1 MLHVIDNLLP
11 TSALQDLRDLC
22 DIHGRLKEQHDGDA
36 QFSWRPE
43 TGSPRSIH
51 AAAQQAVV
59 DVYRY
64 LDEALL
70 PLATPFAPQ
79 RAEVECWCNTN
90 NDLDWHIDKNE
101 LEGRRSGRFLL
112 PLLSTVFYPHVSC
125 AGGELLVADNP
136 PIENGYQGPLP
147 TFRSVISIP
156 PVVNRL
162 VLFSLGILHRINP
175 FEGERYSVA
184 VNIWEQAPLTTTA
197 VSYTHLT
204 LPTIYSV

>member
-1 MLHVIDNLLP
+1 MAADLSATTMLHIIDNLLP
-11 TSALQDLRDLC
+11 ASALQDLRDLC
-22 DIHGRLKEQHDGDA
+22 DIHGRLKEEHDGDA

-51 AAAQQAVV
+51 AAAQQSVV
-59 DVYRY
+59 DHY

-70 PLATPFAPQ
+70 PLVTPFAPQ
-79 RAEVECWCNTN
+79 RAGVEWWCNTN
-90 NDLDWHIDKNE
+90 NDLDWHIDKDE

-162 VLFSLGILHRINP
+162 VLFSPGILHRINP

-197 VSYTHLT
+197 AE
-204 LPTIYSV
+204 PPA

>member
-1 MLHVIDNLLP
+1 MLNSAGDPKPVLP
-11 TSALQDLRDLC
+11 ARFTQRLSKPSSITTSTRPCSLW
-22 DIHGRLKEQHDGDA
+22 QH
-36 QFSWRPE
+36 
-43 TGSPRSIH
+43 RS
-51 AAAQQAVV
+51 
-59 DVYRY
+59 
-64 LDEALL
+64 
-70 PLATPFAPQ
+70 APQ
-79 RAEVECWCNTN
+79 RAGVEWWCNTN
-90 NDLDWHIDKNE
+90 NDLDWHIDKDE

-125 AGGELLVADNP
+125 AGGELLVADSP

-162 VLFSLGILHRINP
+162 VLFSPGILHRINP

-197 VSYTHLT
+197 AE
-204 LPTIYSV
+204 PPA

>member
-1 MLHVIDNLLP
+1 VLHVIDDLLP
-11 TSALQDLRDLC
+11 ANALQELRDLC
-22 DIHGRLKEQHDGDA
+22 DIHGRLREQHSGDA

-43 TGSPRSIH
+43 AETGVPRTIH
-51 AAAQQAVV
+51 APAQQAIV
-59 DVYRY
+59 DRY
-64 LDEALL
+64 LDDALL

-79 RAEVECWCNTN
+79 RAGVEWWCNTN
-90 NDLDWHIDKNE
+90 NDLDWHIDKDE
-101 LEGRRSGRFLL
+101 LEGQRSGRYVL

-136 PIENGYQGPLP
+136 PINNGYEGPLP

-162 VLFSLGILHRINP
+162 VLFSPGILHRINP

-184 VNIWEQAPLTTTA
+184 VNIWAQPPLTTTA
-197 VSYTHLT
+197 AE
-204 LPTIYSV
+204 PPA

>member
-1 MLHVIDNLLP
+1 MAADLSATTMLHIIDNLLP
-11 TSALQDLRDLC
+11 ASALQDLRDLC
-22 DIHGRLKEQHDGDA
+22 DIHGRLKEEHDGDA

-59 DVYRY
+59 DHY

-79 RAEVECWCNTN
+79 GAGVEWWCNTN
-90 NDLDWHIDKNE
+90 NDLDWHIDKDE

-125 AGGELLVADNP
+125 AGGELLVADSP

-162 VLFSLGILHRINP
+162 VLFSPGILHRITP

-197 VSYTHLT
+197 AE
-204 LPTIYSV
+204 PPA

>member
-1 MLHVIDNLLP
+1 MLHIIDNLLP
-11 TSALQDLRDLC
+11 DSALQDLRDLC
-22 DIHGRLKEQHDGDA
+22 DIHGRLKEEHDGDA

-59 DVYRY
+59 DRY

-70 PLATPFAPQ
+70 PLATPFASQ
-79 RAEVECWCNTN
+79 RAGVEWWCNTN
-90 NDLDWHIDKNE
+90 NDLDWHIDKDE
-101 LEGRRSGRFLL
+101 LEGRRSGCFLL

-125 AGGELLVADNP
+125 AGGELLVADSP

-162 VLFSLGILHRINP
+162 VLFSPGILHRINP

-197 VSYTHLT
+197 AE
-204 LPTIYSV
+204 PPA

>member
-1 MLHVIDNLLP
+1 MAADLSATTMLHVIDNLLP
-11 TSALQDLRDLC
+11 SSALQDLRDLC
-22 DIHGRLKEQHDGDA
+22 DIHGRLKEEHDGDA

-59 DVYRY
+59 DHY

-79 RAEVECWCNTN
+79 RAGVEWWCNTN
-90 NDLDWHIDKNE
+90 NDLDWHIDKDE

-125 AGGELLVADNP
+125 AGGELLVAYSP

-162 VLFSLGILHRINP
+162 VLFSPGILHRINP

-197 VSYTHLT
+197 AE
-204 LPTIYSV
+204 PPA